1 MNSTFFRYHICLVM
15 LSVFSLATSGCSS
28 LDKAS
33 YKLAGVVKPYKID
46 IVQGNFVSREQ
57 AAAIKE
63 GMSRIQVRDIL
74 GTSLLTSL
82 FHANRWDYVFTFKR
96 QGLDPQS
103 RRVTVF
109 FKGDVVSR
117 IEADALPSEAEF
129 VASLDSG
136 RQTGPVPVL
145 EMSEESLKT
154 DVKTVTPESQP
165 KPLPALPESYP
176 PLESESEPR

>member
-1 MNSTFFRYHICLVM
+1 M
-15 LSVFSLATSGCSS
+15 LGVVSLATSACSS

-33 YKLAGVVKPYKID
+33 YKLAGVVRPYKID

-57 AAAIKE
+57 AAAIKQ
-63 GMSRIQVRDIL
+63 GMGRIQVRDIL

-82 FHANRWDYVFTFKR
+82 FHSDRWDYVFTFKR

-109 FKGDVVSR
+109 FKADVVSL
-117 IEADALPSEAEF
+117 IEADDLPSEAEF

-136 RQTGPVPVL
+136 RKTGPIPVL
-145 EMSEESLKT
+145 EVPEESLKT
-154 DVKTVTPESQP
+154 DAKPATPELKP
-165 KPLPALPESYP
+165 KTLPALPESYP